1 MYSKLFFLAKK
12 TRKGLAGCELIFDP
26 IFLCLYFVKDLHFVG
41 GRVGAFL
48 LYF

>member
-12 TRKGLAGCELIFDP
+12 QGRGWPAELIFDP
-26 IFLCLYFVKDLHFVG
+26 IFLCLYFVKDLHFVD